1 MPTPDHEGSSNK
13 RLMALGAFASLL
25 VAAAGGALIYGI
37 VLDPAVA
44 GPITGAVGV
53 VVAAILQR
61 RWEKRQELERSRR
74 EQMSPI
80 YERLVGILKESPGEE
95 ETSEFFKDLTT
106 KMLLYGPAPIIKEW
120 IEFRL
125 RGMSTASDP
134 TNPTSLLNYEK
145 LLLLVRKDLGHD
157 DSELKLGDLLRIY
170 VNDFDEMYALWAAKQ
185 ASAQAKPTEI
195 EA

>member
-1 MPTPDHEGSSNK
+1 MSETPQDTPNK
-13 RLMALGAFASLL
+13 RLMALGAFGFLL
-25 VAAAGGALIYGI
+25 VVATGGALIYSL
-37 VLDPAVA
+37 VLDPAIAGPVA
-44 GPITGAVGV
+44 GAIGVIAVAV
-53 VVAAILQR
+53 VQR
-61 RWEKRQELERSRR
+61 RWEKKQELERSRR

-80 YERLVGILKESPGEE
+80 YERLVGILRESPGKE

-125 RGMSTASDP
+125 RGMSTADDP

-157 DSELKLGDLLRIY
+157 DSKLKRGDLLRIY
-170 VNDFDEMYALWAAKQ
+170 VNDFDEMYALWMAKQ
-185 ASAQAKPTEI
+185 MRTESQPAQI

>member
-1 MPTPDHEGSSNK
+1 MATPDHEGSSNK

-37 VLDPAVA
+37 VVDPAVA

-95 ETSEFFKDLTT
+95 ETSEFFRDLTT

-125 RGMSTASDP
+125 RGMSTVSDP
-134 TNPTSLLNYEK
+134 TNPTSLLNYER

-170 VNDFDEMYALWAAKQ
+170 VNDFDEMYALWVAEQ

>member
-1 MPTPDHEGSSNK
+1 MPTQEDSSSK
-13 RLMALGAFASLL
+13 RLMALGAFGIALM
-25 VAAAGGALIYGI
+25 VAAGGALIYGI
-37 VLDPAVA
+37 VLDPSVA
-44 GPITGAVGV
+44 GPVAGAVGI

-106 KMLLYGPAPIIKEW
+106 KMLIYGPAPIIKEW

-125 RGMSTASDP
+125 RGLSTANDP
-134 TNPTSLLNYEK
+134 TDPTSLLNYEK

-157 DSELKLGDLLRIY
+157 DSELKLGDLLRVY
-170 VNDFDEMYALWAAKQ
+170 VNDFDEMYLRWAAKQ
-185 ASAQAKPTEI
+185 ALQAENQSH
-195 EA
+195 

>member
-1 MPTPDHEGSSNK
+1 MF
-13 RLMALGAFASLL
+13 ALGVVGFVVVLIAGAALL
-25 VAAAGGALIYGI
+25 YWVIE
-37 VLDPAVA
+37 DPAVS
-44 GPITGAVGV
+44 GPIAGAIGV
-53 VVAAILQR
+53 VVAAIVQR

-125 RGMSTASDP
+125 HGMSTANDP

-157 DSELKLGDLLRIY
+157 DTELKLGDLLRIY
-170 VNDFDEMYALWAAKQ
+170 VNDFDEMYLLWTAKQ
-185 ASAQAKPTEI
+185 PLQAET
-195 EA
+195 

>member
-1 MPTPDHEGSSNK
+1 MF
-13 RLMALGAFASLL
+13 ALGVVGFLVLL
-25 VAAAGGALIYGI
+25 VAGAALVYGL
-37 VLDPAVA
+37 VEDPAVSGPVA
-44 GPITGAVGV
+44 GAIGV
-53 VVAAILQR
+53 IVAAILQR
-61 RWEKRQELERSRR
+61 RWEKGQELERSRR
-74 EQMSPI
+74 EQMAPI

-125 RGMSTASDP
+125 RGMSTAGDP

-170 VNDFDEMYALWAAKQ
+170 VNDFDEMYLRWAATQ
-185 ASAQAKPTEI
+185 ALQDESQSSE
-195 EA
+195 

>member
-1 MPTPDHEGSSNK
+1 
-13 RLMALGAFASLL
+13 MALGAFASLL
-25 VAAAGGALIYGI
+25 IVVAIGALIYGI

-44 GPITGAVGV
+44 GPIAGAVGV
-53 VVAAILQR
+53 LVAAILQR

-95 ETSEFFKDLTT
+95 ETSEFFRDLTT

-125 RGMSTASDP
+125 RGMATAGDP

-170 VNDFDEMYALWAAKQ
+170 VNDFDEMYARWAAKQ
-185 ASAQAKPTEI
+185 ASAQAKPTET
-195 EA
+195 AA